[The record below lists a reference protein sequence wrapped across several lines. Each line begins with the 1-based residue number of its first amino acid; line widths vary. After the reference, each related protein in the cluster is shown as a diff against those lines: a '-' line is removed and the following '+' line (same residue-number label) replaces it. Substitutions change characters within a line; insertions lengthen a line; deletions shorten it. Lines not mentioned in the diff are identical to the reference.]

1 MDYPRGD
8 ALRSFSATVN
18 TTELIKNPTRVTKL
32 SSTLVD
38 IVLTSAPSLVK
49 ESGVLDSTIS
59 DHFLV
64 YVAVDLK
71 IPKPKARYITTC
83 RYNNYNTEQ
92 FSSDISRIPWNI
104 LDLMDSLDAKVDGF
118 NDLFLTCLN
127 DHAPVK
133 TVKLKRKSCPFITE
147 DIKQLIVTRNNLHSD
162 WNAFKRL
169 RCNVKLA
176 LRRVE
181 VDYYNNQII
190 LSNKNNTASL
200 WKIIRRALPQKSNYD
215 LQYTKDTSALTEEFD
230 RFFISVR
237 EKASTASKRLA
248 EMHNLPTAP
257 VASISGSHYLSHGN
271 LSEFKPVLCSDVH
284 KVIMNMSNNKSPGYG
299 KVPVLVIKDCLT
311 YILPVITSI
320 IIRHSTASVTPPY

>member
-118 NDLFLTCLN
+118 NDLF
-127 DHAPVK
+127 
-133 TVKLKRKSCPFITE
+133 FG
-147 DIKQLIVTRNNLHSD
+147 
-162 WNAFKRL
+162 
-169 RCNVKLA
+169 
-176 LRRVE
+176 
-181 VDYYNNQII
+181 
-190 LSNKNNTASL
+190 LS
-200 WKIIRRALPQKSNYD
+200 
-215 LQYTKDTSALTEEFD
+215 
-230 RFFISVR
+230 
-237 EKASTASKRLA
+237 
-248 EMHNLPTAP
+248 
-257 VASISGSHYLSHGN
+257 
-271 LSEFKPVLCSDVH
+271 
-284 KVIMNMSNNKSPGYG
+284 
-299 KVPVLVIKDCLT
+299 
-311 YILPVITSI
+311 
-320 IIRHSTASVTPPY
+320 

>member
-1 MDYPRGD
+1 M
-8 ALRSFSATVN
+8 
-18 TTELIKNPTRVTKL
+18 TRRLT
-32 SSTLVD
+32 
-38 IVLTSAPSLVK
+38 VLT
-49 ESGVLDSTIS
+49 IY
-59 DHFLV
+59 FLA
-64 YVAVDLK
+64 Y
-71 IPKPKARYITTC
+71 
-83 RYNNYNTEQ
+83 
-92 FSSDISRIPWNI
+92 
-104 LDLMDSLDAKVDGF
+104 
-118 NDLFLTCLN
+118 LN

-200 WKIIRRALPQKSNYD
+200 WKIIRRALLQKSNSN
-215 LQYTKDTSALTEEFD
+215 LQYTKDTSALAEEFN
-230 RFFISVR
+230 RFFTSVG
-237 EKASTASKRLA
+237 EKASTASERLA
-248 EMHNLPTAP
+248 EIHNLRTALP
-257 VASISGSHYLSHGN
+257 APISSSHYLSHHGD
-271 LSEFKPVLCSDVH
+271 LFEFKPVLCSDVY
-284 KVIMNMSNNKSPGYG
+284 KVIMNISNNKSPGYD